1 MNALGHQ
8 PLCAGQAVT
17 AEGMAGRNLLREKT
31 FPEVCKADLTQFAE
45 RSKNENRK
53 DQKHF
58 SYFVVQTVCVLFPSV
73 RNNSG
78 VHSSDFM

>member
-1 MNALGHQ
+1 MNAFGHQ

-31 FPEVCKADLTQFAE
+31 FSEVYKADLTQFVE
-45 RSKNENRK
+45 CSKNENRK

-58 SYFVVQTVCVLFPSV
+58 PYFVARTVCVLLPSV
-73 RNNSG
+73 CNNSG
-78 VHSSDFM
+78 VHRSDFI